1 MSSAGVSS
9 VPPICSDTSCIKSV
23 KSKSSIN
30 PLRSYTNM
38 STQAPAKH
46 YQNQKIIQRTVRVP
60 SSLYTM
66 NLGAL
71 SAYQAPHSRLQ
82 TVSRGGVVYSVPSG
96 VLWNQASDRA
106 SPSVQTGVSSSG
118 SGYGGDSTRR
128 TRTGQRPGAAT
139 PGGTGVDVKHGSY
152 ERYLLRIKA
161 RAPLRRGQA
170 PAVYGEGNVQGGK
183 VMKTSIVS
191 GCNCSAQAGD
201 GSIFDRVSNDI
212 QHASMGVV

>member
-1 MSSAGVSS
+1 MSSEFASTF
-9 VPPICSDTSCIKSV
+9 PPICNDTCV
-23 KSKSSIN
+23 KPVVVKDKVV
-30 PLRSYTNM
+30 PLRGYTNM
-38 STQAPAKH
+38 SIQAPAMH

-82 TVSRGGVVYSVPSG
+82 IVNRSGVVYSVPSG
-96 VLWNQASDRA
+96 ILWNQSSDRA
-106 SPSVQTGVSSSG
+106 SPSVQKNASSSG
-118 SGYGGDSTRR
+118 SGYGGDSTKR
-128 TRTGQRPGAAT
+128 TRTGCRPGAAT

-161 RAPLRRGQA
+161 RAPLKRGQA
-170 PAVYGEGNVQGGK
+170 PKIYGEGNIQGGK

-191 GCNCSAQAGD
+191 GCNCLPDDNALYNHMY
-201 GSIFDRVSNDI
+201 NDI
-212 QHASMGVV
+212 QHVSMGVV